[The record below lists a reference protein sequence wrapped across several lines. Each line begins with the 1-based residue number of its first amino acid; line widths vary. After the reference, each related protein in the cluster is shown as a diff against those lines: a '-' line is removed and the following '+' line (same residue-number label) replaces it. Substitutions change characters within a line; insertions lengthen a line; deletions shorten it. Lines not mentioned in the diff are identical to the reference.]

1 MEKLMKKYNN
11 SRRNGGFSLVE
22 LIIVI
27 AIMAALVAVLAPQ
40 YIKYIEKS
48 RISADQTAMDELYKA
63 VQVALSD
70 ETSSWK
76 AGDIALSVDATTGAV
91 TATWTAVDGTGTT
104 KLSDNVKKSLGD
116 KMPTLK
122 SKIGKALSTKAK
134 IMISEDGTAKWS
146 DDYTSAWTA

>member
-1 MEKLMKKYNN
+1 MTEGL
-11 SRRNGGFSLVE
+11 
-22 LIIVI
+22 
-27 AIMAALVAVLAPQ
+27 
-40 YIKYIEKS
+40 
-48 RISADQTAMDELYKA
+48 T
-63 VQVALSD
+63 
-70 ETSSWK
+70 
-76 AGDIALSVDATTGAV
+76 IALSVDATTGAV

-134 IMISEDGTAKWS
+134 ITISEDGTAKWS